1 MENWQLNKYWL
12 NEYGE
17 RYWYKKSD
25 MTIVAYRAYHW
36 VDRITFINEGST
48 HYAVGYGWS
57 TSDRHVLGGIT
68 YTELKNELNDWV
80 PIEDHKKYAEMLNDF
95 YKYNII

>member
-1 MENWQLNKYWL
+1 MIKEDKKYWL

-48 HYAVGYGWS
+48 HYVEGYGWS
-57 TSDRHVLGGIT
+57 TGDRLYIGKETT
-68 YTELKNELNDWV
+68 YTEFKKQLDEWV
-80 PIEDHKKYAEMLNDF
+80 PIEDHKKYAEELNDY
-95 YKYNII
+95 YKYNLC